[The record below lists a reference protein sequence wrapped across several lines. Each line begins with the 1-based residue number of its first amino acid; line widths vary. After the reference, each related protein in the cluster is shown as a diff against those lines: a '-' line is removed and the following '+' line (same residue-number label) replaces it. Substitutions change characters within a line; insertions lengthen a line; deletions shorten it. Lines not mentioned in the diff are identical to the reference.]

1 MNKED
6 YFKYYIQGSD
16 HYLIPRDIFEELFD
30 EMSNWREEV
39 KESKEK
45 YLNAVADY
53 ETTMFEKEQLNSL
66 VNSCQEEIRRLK
78 KQNDSLKQKLNWIA
92 FGDDSELALRYL
104 REIGYVDFD
113 EERKVYINKHNNEP
127 FLLKD
132 EQEKDYYIKDNELNE
147 YTEQLYYQIKE
158 LKRQLEEYKEQVSKG
173 LYNICL
179 PYKNGYDKAIKYKEN
194 QQKEFIEYM
203 HKTIEELE
211 CDDVDDEEMKGY
223 LIQRIDTF
231 KEILSKYKEI
241 IGDECE

>member
-1 MNKED
+1 MIVMNKED

-16 HYLIPRDIFEELFD
+16 HYLIPKDVFDELFG
-30 EMSNWREEV
+30 EMESWREEV
-39 KESKEK
+39 KELKEK

-78 KQNDSLKQKLNWIA
+78 KQ
-92 FGDDSELALRYL
+92 
-104 REIGYVDFD
+104 
-113 EERKVYINKHNNEP
+113 
-127 FLLKD
+127 
-132 EQEKDYYIKDNELNE
+132 
-147 YTEQLYYQIKE
+147 
-158 LKRQLEEYKEQVSKG
+158 LEEYKHKG
-173 LYNICL
+173 LYNTCL
-179 PYKNGYDKAIKYKEN
+179 PYSTGYKKAIKEKEN

-203 HKTIEELE
+203 NKTIEELE

-241 IGDECE
+241 IGVSNENNMGK